1 MASETK
7 STTKIEPIAVTP
19 DERPTLTEE
28 QQKSIPV
35 LPVRDTVLFPHAV
48 LPLTVG
54 RESSIQLINSLG
66 EEKTILVVAQREAR
80 VDAPQPTDLYAIG
93 TLATV
98 HKVVKMPNQ
107 SLFVFTE
114 GLTRGKLQDFTQLT
128 PFLRANVEPIPDA
141 EPEPSPEVE
150 ALQRNVLTL
159 LQQIVAGSPTLSD
172 ELQTVAINIEEPGRL
187 VDFVASSLPFLST
200 KDKQEILET
209 PDVSHRLQAIN
220 HHLAKEL
227 EVQQLRNKIQNEV
240 QDQVQQSQREYYL
253 REQMKAISKELGE
266 QDETQRDVEELRQ
279 KIEAAGMPEEVKKEA
294 TKELNRLARM
304 SPMAADYSVTRN
316 YIEWLA
322 VLPWAK
328 SSGVVVDIKKAAEV
342 LDADHYDLKKVKDR
356 ILDYL
361 SVRRLK
367 PSMKGPILCF
377 VGPPGVGKTSLG
389 RSIARALERKFV
401 RLSLGGVHDE
411 AEIRGHRR
419 TYIGALP
426 GQIMQGLRRAE
437 TNDPVFVLDEID
449 KVGRDFRG
457 DPASALLEAL
467 DPEQNSSFRDNY
479 LDVTFDLS
487 KVLFI
492 TTANML
498 DPIAEP
504 LRDRMEII
512 ELQGYTEEEKLHIA
526 FQYLVPRQIDEN
538 GITPEQIEF
547 PEEAVRYVICHYT
560 REAGVRSLERQIGT
574 ICRKQAR
581 RLAEGKTEK
590 LVVTKETVQEFLG
603 GIKIRSEGEIA
614 ERTERP
620 GVAVGLAWT
629 PSGGDVLF
637 VEANAMKGKGGFTM
651 TGQIGQVM
659 QESMQAALTW
669 VRSNADRLGVTEDF
683 FATHDIHIH
692 VPAGAIPKDGPSAG
706 VTMATALV
714 SLLSKHRI
722 TPLIAM
728 TGEITLSGNVLP
740 VGGIKEKV
748 LAAKRAG
755 VRDVILPAENK
766 MNLEEDLSPEQL
778 ENLKVH
784 FVKTI
789 DEALAVS
796 LPSVEQSTAA
806 KMIPSAPPKDP
817 NQDYEPTQPVK
828 EPEPVHDRVL
838 T

>member
-1 MASETK
+1 MASE
-7 STTKIEPIAVTP
+7 SNVNKIEPLVAAP
-19 DERPTLTEE
+19 ENQSQTEHNNV
-28 QQKSIPV
+28 PV

-80 VDAPQPTDLYAIG
+80 VDAPVPTDLYNIG

-114 GLTRGKLQDFTQLT
+114 GLSRGKLEDFTQLA
-128 PFLRANVEPIPDA
+128 PFLRANVDSIADSQLEM
-141 EPEPSPEVE
+141 SPEVE

-159 LQQIVAGSPTLSD
+159 FQQIVAGSPTLSD

-187 VDFVASSLPFLST
+187 VDFIASSLPFLST

-209 PDVSHRLQAIN
+209 ADVARRLQTIN
-220 HHLAKEL
+220 QHLAKEL

-253 REQMKAISKELGE
+253 REQMKAIQKELGE

-367 PSMKGPILCF
+367 PTMKGPILCF

-426 GQIMQGLRRAE
+426 GQIIQGLRRAE
-437 TNDPVFVLDEID
+437 TNDPVFVLDEVD
-449 KVGRDFRG
+449 KLGRDFRG
-457 DPASALLEAL
+457 DPSSALLETL
-467 DPEQNSSFRDNY
+467 DPEQNATFRDNY
-479 LDVTFDLS
+479 LDVPFDLS

-492 TTANML
+492 CTANML
-498 DPIAEP
+498 DTIPEP

-512 ELQGYTEEEKLHIA
+512 ELQGYTEDDKVHIA
-526 FQYLVPRQIDEN
+526 ERYLIPKQIEEN
-538 GITPEQIEF
+538 GLKPEQLEM
-547 PEEAVRYVICHYT
+547 PVEAVRFISRHYT
-560 REAGVRSLERQIGT
+560 REAGVRSLERNIGT

-581 RLAEGKTEK
+581 RIAEGKDEK
-590 LVVTKETVQEFLG
+590 LVVTPEVIQEFLG
-603 GIKIRSEGEIA
+603 GIKIRIDTEIA
-614 ERTERP
+614 ERTKRP

-629 PSGGDVLF
+629 PAGGDILF
-637 VEANAMKGKGGFTM
+637 IEANKMKGKGGFTM

-669 VRSNADRLGVTEDF
+669 VRSNADKLGISEEF
-683 FATHDIHIH
+683 FKDHDIHIH

-714 SLLSKHRI
+714 SLLRD
-722 TPLIAM
+722 TPVRPLTGM

-740 VGGIKEKV
+740 IGGVKEKF

-755 VRDVILPAENK
+755 VKDVLFPAENR
-766 MNLEEDLSPEQL
+766 MNVDEDLTPEQL
-778 ENLKVH
+778 EGVNLH
-784 FVKTI
+784 FVSTI
-789 DEALAVS
+789 EEVLEIALPATRQ
-796 LPSVEQSTAA
+796 EER
-806 KMIPSAPPKDP
+806 
-817 NQDYEPTQPVK
+817 QDAETR
-828 EPEPVHDRVL
+828 ERVL
-838 T
+838 SNA